1 MDHDSKSKGSTRQA
15 DEAEVRLR
23 PFMLPNELR
32 NRAREAA
39 GQLDLAIGFW
49 SQNIAARLRSIADYK
64 GEEPREHVRSKLSL
78 ADYNHIQSRVNFLN
92 ALIASWSEAPEV
104 YALKIVDD
112 LRREVAEARAQQS
125 TVMALIQFGSGA
137 S

>member
-1 MDHDSKSKGSTRQA
+1 MKGKSEGSTREA

-64 GEEPREHVRSKLSL
+64 GEEPREHIRGNLSL
-78 ADYNHIQSRVNFLN
+78 ADYNHIQLRVNFLN
-92 ALIASWSEAPEV
+92 LLIQSWSEIQEDYASKHVDEV
-104 YALKIVDD
+104 
-112 LRREVAEARAQQS
+112 RRELAEARAQQS
-125 TVMALIQFGSGA
+125 TVMELIRFSWGA